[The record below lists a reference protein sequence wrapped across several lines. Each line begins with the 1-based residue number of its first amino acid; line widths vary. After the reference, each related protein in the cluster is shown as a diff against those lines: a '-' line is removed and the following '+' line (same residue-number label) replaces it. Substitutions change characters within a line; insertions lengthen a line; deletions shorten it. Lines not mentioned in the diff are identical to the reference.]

1 MRSVFVV
8 SLVIIRSALS
18 SILQLKLLPTVQR
31 ESSGQMLGL
40 LFSFWPFPQFT
51 MSDLTLDSMLGKGGF
66 SVVSE
71 VVKIHFSE
79 GVDDVASRPAP
90 PGEIVDDAD
99 EHDPVLLPVKENP
112 QPTQLENDP
121 APMITSTFQLL
132 DDSCANT
139 VFEKDPHDMPSNVSK
154 VT

>member
-1 MRSVFVV
+1 MSFP
-8 SLVIIRSALS
+8 S
-18 SILQLKLLPTVQR
+18 QTKPPTVKEVWKGADETLR
-31 ESSGQMLGL
+31 KVDRSFIITNHESR
-40 LFSFWPFPQFT
+40 PFPQFT